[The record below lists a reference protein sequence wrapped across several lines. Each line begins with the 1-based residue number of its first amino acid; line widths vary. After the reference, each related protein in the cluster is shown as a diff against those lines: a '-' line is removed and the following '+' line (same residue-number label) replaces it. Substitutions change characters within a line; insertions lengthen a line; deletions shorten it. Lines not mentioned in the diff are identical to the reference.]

1 MQAVVAAAAAEAKKT
16 LFRFSCARRYE
27 NQTSHDDR
35 KWRKINVST
44 GQKTITVS
52 TANCKYFAC
61 LNIRANRLNSNNTT
75 ILKSNNK
82 KLLFKFICSASV
94 KFNARMVSSSV
105 YKRFWVFIR
114 NVLSHDAMRCV
125 ILFHSLTKSGICS
138 HWLFLSLFHVFD
150 FIRFVIG
157 FWKWKN
163 EQKKNENINRNI
175 VTCKC

>member
-1 MQAVVAAAAAEAKKT
+1 MKIRHRMVIVNDEKSTYQRAKKPLPFRWQTVNT
-16 LFRFSCARRYE
+16 L
-27 NQTSHDDR
+27 HV
-35 KWRKINVST
+35 WIV
-44 GQKTITVS
+44 
-52 TANCKYFAC
+52 
-61 LNIRANRLNSNNTT
+61 RANRLNSNNTT
-75 ILKSNNK
+75 ILKFNNK

-114 NVLSHDAMRCV
+114 NVLSHDALRCV

-138 HWLFLSLFHVFD
+138 HWLFVSLFHVFD
-150 FIRFVIG
+150 FILFVVG